1 MSETEIQLL
10 RKELRAL
17 QTQVAHLQIRVA
29 ELEGFEVVSGVGDYE
44 GYPPQPE
51 ETGSASASA
60 SPSVPVTSSTPSP
73 AGPVVEEASEG
84 QSSACLLPGR

>member
-29 ELEGFEVVSGVGDYE
+29 EFEGFEVVSGVGDYE
-44 GYPPQPE
+44 GYPPQSE
-51 ETGSASASA
+51 ETGLQRQL
-60 SPSVPVTSSTPSP
+60 PRV
-73 AGPVVEEASEG
+73 
-84 QSSACLLPGR
+84 CL